1 MASAPNANLFSR
13 LQEIM
18 PSLSKGHKKIAEF
31 IITRY
36 DKAAFMTASKLGTI
50 VGVSESTVV
59 RFATELGFEGYPEL
73 QRALKEYTSNKLTTV
88 QRIDVMNDQLG
99 GNDVYEKVLNMDIDK
114 IRKTLEES
122 DRDEFYR
129 TVDTLCHAKNIYVI
143 GARSAAVLARFLAF
157 YFNMMFENVK
167 LVHTTST
174 SEMFE
179 QILNIGENDIM
190 IGISFPRYSKHTVK
204 AFRYAHAQG
213 AKVIAI
219 TDSNASPLVEYAD
232 NVLLARS
239 DMVSFAD
246 SLVAP
251 MSVINAL
258 IVAVGMRKS
267 DYVVKNYER
276 LNDIYDEFEVYEN
289 SDDQDYDLTPSQK
302 KKNEKLL

>member
-1 MASAPNANLFSR
+1 MLHNPDAKLFDK

-18 PSLSKGHKKIAEF
+18 PSLSKGHRKIAEF
-31 IITRY
+31 IMERY

-88 QRIDVMNDQLG
+88 QRIDVMNDQLS

-114 IRKTLEES
+114 IRKTLEEG
-122 DRDEFYR
+122 DREEFYR
-129 TVDTLCHAKNIYVI
+129 TVDTLCAAKNIYVI
-143 GARSAAVLARFLAF
+143 GARSAAVLARFLSF

-190 IGISFPRYSKHTVK
+190 IGISFPRYSTHTVK
-204 AFRYAHAQG
+204 AFRYAHEQG

-219 TDSNASPLVEYAD
+219 TDSKASPLAEYAD
-232 NVLLARS
+232 NILLARS

-276 LNDIYDEFEVYEN
+276 LNAVYDEFEVYEKTDKSN
-289 SDDQDYDLTPSQK
+289 DNK
-302 KKNEKLL
+302 E

>member
-1 MASAPNANLFSR
+1 MVHNPDAKLFDK

-18 PSLSKGHKKIAEF
+18 PTLSKGHKKIAEY
-31 IITRY
+31 IMTRY
-36 DKAAFMTASKLGTI
+36 DKAAFMIASKLGTI

-88 QRIDVMNDQLG
+88 QRIDVMNDQLS

-114 IRKTLEES
+114 IRKTLEEG

-129 TVDTLCHAKNIYVI
+129 TVDTLCAAKNIYVI
-143 GARSAAVLARFLAF
+143 GARSAAVLARFLSF
-157 YFNMMFENVK
+157 YFNMMFDNVK

-190 IGISFPRYSKHTVK
+190 IGISFPRYSTHTVK
-204 AFRYAHAQG
+204 AFRYAHEQG

-219 TDSNASPLVEYAD
+219 TDSKASPLAEYAD
-232 NVLLARS
+232 NMLLARS

-276 LNDIYDEFEVYEN
+276 LNAVYDEFEVYEKTDKDTDN
-289 SDDQDYDLTPSQK
+289 K
-302 KKNEKLL
+302 E

>member
-1 MASAPNANLFSR
+1 MADTANANLFSR
-13 LQEIM
+13 LHEIM
-18 PSLSKGHKKIAEF
+18 PTLSKGHKKIAEY
-31 IITRY
+31 IMTRY
-36 DKAAFMTASKLGTI
+36 DKAAFMTASKLGAIT
-50 VGVSESTVV
+50 GVSESTVV

-99 GNDVYEKVLNMDIDK
+99 GNDVYEKVLNMDIDH
-114 IRKTLEES
+114 IRKTLEEG
-122 DRDEFYR
+122 DREEFYR
-129 TVDTLCHAKNIYVI
+129 TVDTLCQAKNIYVI
-143 GARSAAVLARFLAF
+143 GARSAAVLARFLSF
-157 YFNMMFENVK
+157 YFNMMFDSVK

-190 IGISFPRYSKHTVK
+190 IGISFPRYSRHTVQ
-204 AFRYAHAQG
+204 AFQYASAQG

-219 TDSNASPLVEYAD
+219 TDSKASPLAAYAD
-232 NVLLARS
+232 NILLARS

-258 IVAVGMRKS
+258 IVAVGLRKS
-267 DYVVKNYER
+267 DYVIHNYER
-276 LNDIYDEFEVYEN
+276 LEEIYDEYERQAEPAPV
-289 SDDQDYDLTPSQK
+289 STPK
-302 KKNEKLL
+302 VGNEE

>member
-1 MASAPNANLFSR
+1 MAHTPDAKLFDK

-18 PSLSKGHKKIAEF
+18 PTLSKGHKKIAEF
-31 IITRY
+31 IMERY

-88 QRIDVMNDQLG
+88 QRIDVMNDQLS
-99 GNDVYEKVLNMDIDK
+99 GNDVYEKILNMDIDK

-129 TVDTLCHAKNIYVI
+129 TVDALCAAKNIYVI
-143 GARSAAVLARFLAF
+143 GARSAAVLARFLSF
-157 YFNMMFENVK
+157 YFNMMFDNVK

-190 IGISFPRYSKHTVK
+190 IGISFPRYSTHTVK
-204 AFRYAHAQG
+204 AFRYAHEQG

-219 TDSNASPLVEYAD
+219 TDSKASPLAEYAD
-232 NVLLARS
+232 NMLLARS

-276 LNDIYDEFEVYEN
+276 LNAVYDEFEVYEKTDKDTDN
-289 SDDQDYDLTPSQK
+289 K
-302 KKNEKLL
+302 E